1 MKIRKFLKVPVILGL
16 TVTMAVTAS
25 AAAQKGTVSKTI
37 TINSAT
43 LEVSNGYGSTSGAYI
58 ITSPA
63 GVGFELT
70 VVENTAVIQSL
81 ATSDITGS
89 IWSMNSSGGV
99 MPGIKGTLTY
109 GVYRNGTVTNTNT
122 ATLNLQ
128 SKPTSSTGKKIQTMN
143 KQVTIRTGKNH
154 PYAQLYVTY

>member
-25 AAAQKGTVSKTI
+25 AATQKGTVSKTV
-37 TINSAT
+37 TSHSAT

-63 GVGFELT
+63 GVGFELD

-81 ATSDITGS
+81 AKSDITGS

-99 MPGIKGTLTY
+99 MPGINATLTY
-109 GVYRNGTVTNTNT
+109 GVYGSKSTNT
-122 ATLNLQ
+122 ATFALQ
-128 SKPTSSTGKKIQTMN
+128 SKATSNTGKKIQTMN
-143 KQVTIRTGKNH
+143 KQVTIRTGKKH

>member
-37 TINSAT
+37 TSNSAT
-43 LEVSNGYGSTSGAYI
+43 LEVSNGYGSTSGTYI
-58 ITSPA
+58 ITSHA
-63 GVGFELT
+63 GVGFELD

-81 ATSDITGS
+81 AKSDITGS

-99 MPGIKGTLTY
+99 MPGVKATLTY
-109 GVYRNGTVTNTNT
+109 GVYGANASSYKNASIVLQPKASGNTKN
-122 ATLNLQ
+122 
-128 SKPTSSTGKKIQTMN
+128 IQTKD

>member
-25 AAAQKGTVSKTI
+25 AATQKGTVSKTV
-37 TINSAT
+37 TSHSAT

-63 GVGFELT
+63 GVGFELD

-81 ATSDITGS
+81 AKSDITGS

-99 MPGIKGTLTY
+99 MPGANATLTY
-109 GVYRNGTVTNTNT
+109 GVYGASPSSYKTASIVLQPTAPRNN
-122 ATLNLQ
+122 
-128 SKPTSSTGKKIQTMN
+128 GKNIQVKD

-154 PYAQLYVTY
+154 PYAKLKVTY